1 MTVQSFGRL
10 LGRMLLVLALL
21 AGALW
26 MFGPVE
32 PVDGDITFDESG
44 LPRDLDAYLR
54 ASELQFPDITPG
66 VEKRILWAGAP
77 GERTRHAVVYLHGF
91 SATSQEIRPVPDRV
105 AQALGAN
112 LFLTRL
118 SGHGRTGEALAAATA
133 GDWLEDTAEAL
144 AIGRAIGEEVVVIAT
159 STGGTLAAI
168 AATDASLIDRVK
180 AIVFLSPNFG
190 IRNPAAAI
198 LTMPFARHWAPVL
211 AGRERSFEPV
221 NAAHARYWTTRYPT
235 AALFPLGALV
245 RHARGLDYSGVT
257 TPALFLYALED
268 RVVSARATHAI
279 AQRWGGL
286 AEERIVVLPP
296 GDDPYNHVI
305 AGDILSPGSTDA
317 TVAAITDWL
326 ERL

>member
-1 MTVQSFGRL
+1 
-10 LGRMLLVLALL
+10 
-21 AGALW
+21 
-26 MFGPVE
+26 
-32 PVDGDITFDESG
+32 
-44 LPRDLDAYLR
+44 
-54 ASELQFPDITPG
+54 

-118 SGHGRTGEALAAATA
+118 SGHGRTGEALAGATA

-180 AIVFLSPNFG
+180 GIVFVSPNFG

-198 LTMPFARHWAPVL
+198 LTMPLARHWLPVV

-235 AALFPLGALV
+235 AALLPLGALV

-257 TPALFLYALED
+257 TPALFLYSPED
-268 RVVSARATHAI
+268 RVVSPRATRAMVL
-279 AQRWGGL
+279 RWGGP
-286 AEERIVVLPP
+286 AEERIVELSP
-296 GDDPYNHVI
+296 GDDPYSHVI

-317 TVAAITDWL
+317 TVTAILDWL
-326 ERL
+326 GSL